1 MSAERLPANGDHKD
15 TKDTKDDKDKANEVS
30 NLVIGAAIE
39 VHRLVGP
46 GLLES
51 AYEECLAHELKLQGL
66 KIVRQLPVALEYKGL
81 ALGCAYRLDLL
92 VEDLVVVEVKTVE
105 RFDPIHTA
113 QVLTYLRM
121 RHLWL
126 GLLINFHVPV
136 LKNGIKRVVLD

>member
-66 KIVRQLPVALEYKGL
+66 KIVRSCRSRSSTRGWPWDARIVSI
-81 ALGCAYRLDLL
+81 CWSRTWSWSRSRPWNDSIPS
-92 VEDLVVVEVKTVE
+92 TP
-105 RFDPIHTA
+105 R
-113 QVLTYLRM
+113 RC
-121 RHLWL
+121 
-126 GLLINFHVPV
+126 
-136 LKNGIKRVVLD
+136 